1 MSLDPA
7 VIALV
12 GTLFGGIGLKLVETW
27 LGRKRIKIDD
37 AGNIRNELRLE
48 IAALRIENSD
58 HEKDVDVWREKYY
71 RTYEKLIN
79 ARAQLML
86 HGLSPPEDD
95 DE

>member
-27 LGRKRIKIDD
+27 LGRNQVKIDD

-48 IAALRIENSD
+48 ITALRIENSD
-58 HEKDVDVWREKYY
+58 LEKDVDVWREKYY

-79 ARAQLML
+79 VRAQLML